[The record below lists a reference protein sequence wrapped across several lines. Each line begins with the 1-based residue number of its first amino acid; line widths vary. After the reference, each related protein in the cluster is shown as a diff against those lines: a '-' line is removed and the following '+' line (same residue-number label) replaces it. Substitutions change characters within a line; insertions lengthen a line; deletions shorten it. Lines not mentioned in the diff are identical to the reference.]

1 MTFIEVAFLAGLTAV
16 MVAIVA
22 FAATV
27 LVSASRGGAGA
38 FMTGRMFRRAMSSSV
53 ERAESERWAFYAHRI
68 SGFAIFAF
76 LCLHVLDVSLYAASS
91 RLYSEEHQIY
101 GNGVMRIFECGLLLA
116 ILFHTFNGL
125 RLLSLDLADIGAI
138 WSRRL
143 LAITLIASIMIGVA
157 GSVVILRPVFV

>member
-1 MTFIEVAFLAGLTAV
+1 MTFVEVAFLAGLTLV

-27 LVSASRGGAGA
+27 FVSASRGGAGS
-38 FMTGRMFRRAMSSSV
+38 FITGRMFQRAMRSSA
-53 ERAESERWAFYAHRI
+53 ERGESERWAFYAHRI

-76 LCLHVLDVSLYAASS
+76 LCLHVLDVSLYAVSS
-91 RLYSEEHQIY
+91 RLYGQEHQIY
-101 GNGVMRIFECGLLLA
+101 GSGIMRLFECGLLLA

-125 RLLSLDLADIGAI
+125 RVLTLDLADLGAI

-143 LAITLIASIMIGVA
+143 LAVSVVASIVIGLA
-157 GSVVILRPVFV
+157 GSIVILKPVFV